1 MKITFLGT
9 SSMMPTATRNHSSI
23 LFNYK
28 DENILVDC
36 GEGTQRQFRVGNLN
50 PLKITKILI
59 THWHGDH
66 VLGLPGLLQNL
77 YRNNYNKTLEIY
89 GPKGTK
95 LFLQKMFEWF
105 YSDIK
110 LKISIKE
117 VEEGIFFE
125 NQDFKLECTKLDHKV
140 PCLGYSFIEKN
151 KRKINMNYLKKFN
164 LKNNP
169 IIRELQLGKDI
180 IWEGRKIKNKL
191 ATKTISGKKISFIL
205 DTGFTKNILKLAK
218 DSNVLICEST
228 HGDELIEKAKKFKH
242 LTSKQAAL
250 IAKQSKCKE
259 LILTHFSQ
267 RYKETNNLLKEAKRV
282 FKNTSA
288 ANDFDWFEI

>member
-191 ATKTISGKKISFIL
+191 ATKTISGKKVSFIL

-288 ANDFDWFEI
+288 ANDFDWFEV

>member
-191 ATKTISGKKISFIL
+191 ATKTISGKKVSFIL